1 MENQIS
7 DTELVNRRTSSA
19 GSSTGR
25 LKAPSY

>member
-7 DTELVNRRTSSA
+7 DTELVKSRTSSA
-19 GSSTGR
+19 GNSTGC